1 VDSAGIISLGPT
13 QTKFNP
19 QGLNQP
25 KKGET
30 TMSYT
35 KPEVVALG
43 TSLEAI
49 QGTKENCVHQD
60 GSGFPSTAGAYL
72 ADE

>member
-1 VDSAGIISLGPT
+1 
-13 QTKFNP
+13 
-19 QGLNQP
+19 
-25 KKGET
+25 
-30 TMSYT
+30 MSYM

-49 QGTKENCVHQD
+49 QGTKENCTHQD
-60 GSGFPSTAGAYL
+60 GAGFPSTSGAYL